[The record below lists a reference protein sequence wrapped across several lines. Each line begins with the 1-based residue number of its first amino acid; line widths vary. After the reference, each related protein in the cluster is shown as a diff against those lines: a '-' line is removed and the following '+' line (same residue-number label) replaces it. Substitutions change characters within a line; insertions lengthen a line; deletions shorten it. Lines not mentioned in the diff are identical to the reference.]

1 MSIHQLI
8 WHFLFC
14 LLTGRWFLRS
24 SGSSWMERWET
35 FTAPHLRSCP
45 EPCSRR
51 SSRTQTASPVCV
63 HVSTHTHLT
72 PPRVSSWHLDVW
84 CTHSYFQTARSGRLR
99 VFLSFIFTL
108 SHLSASL
115 SFPDAKEAGTDNR
128 NIVDDGK
135 SQKLT
140 RDDIEDLKEKGLE
153 GQVQKSPCS
162 YDHKWESIAVLPGV
176 GSVDEGGI
184 LTIFYD

>member
-1 MSIHQLI
+1 M
-8 WHFLFC
+8 
-14 LLTGRWFLRS
+14 
-24 SGSSWMERWET
+24 
-35 FTAPHLRSCP
+35 
-45 EPCSRR
+45 
-51 SSRTQTASPVCV
+51 
-63 HVSTHTHLT
+63 
-72 PPRVSSWHLDVW
+72 
-84 CTHSYFQTARSGRLR
+84 
-99 VFLSFIFTL
+99 

-162 YDHKWESIAVLPGV
+162 YDHKWESSAVLPGV

-184 LTIFYD
+184 LAIFYD

>member
-1 MSIHQLI
+1 MNLTFSVLSAHRKVIFEKQWFFLDGAVGNFYSTTFEIVSGALQPQKLKNTDSFTGVCSCFDSHTPDTSPCLQLAFRCVMHSFI
-8 WHFLFC
+8 SPDC
-14 LLTGRWFLRS
+14 
-24 SGSSWMERWET
+24 
-35 FTAPHLRSCP
+35 
-45 EPCSRR
+45 
-51 SSRTQTASPVCV
+51 TQWPSE
-63 HVSTHTHLT
+63 S
-72 PPRVSSWHLDVW
+72 
-84 CTHSYFQTARSGRLR
+84 F
-99 VFLSFIFTL
+99 SFIFTF
-108 SHLSASL
+108 SLSASL

-162 YDHKWESIAVLPGV
+162 YDHKWESIAVLPGI

-184 LTIFYD
+184 LAIFYD

>member
-1 MSIHQLI
+1 MSAHRKVIFEKQWFFLDGAVGNFYSTTFEIVSGALQPQKLKNTDSFTGVCSCFDSHTPDTSPCLQLAFRCVMHSFI
-8 WHFLFC
+8 FPDC
-14 LLTGRWFLRS
+14 
-24 SGSSWMERWET
+24 
-35 FTAPHLRSCP
+35 
-45 EPCSRR
+45 
-51 SSRTQTASPVCV
+51 TQWPSE
-63 HVSTHTHLT
+63 S
-72 PPRVSSWHLDVW
+72 
-84 CTHSYFQTARSGRLR
+84 F
-99 VFLSFIFTL
+99 SFIFTL
-108 SHLSASL
+108 SHLSTSL
-115 SFPDAKEAGTDNR
+115 SFSDAKEAGTDNR

>member
-1 MSIHQLI
+1 MNLTFSVLSAHRKVIFEKQWFFLDGAVGNFYSTTFEIVSGALQPQKLKNTDSFTGVCSCFDSHTPDTSPCLQLAFRCVMHSFI
-8 WHFLFC
+8 SPDC
-14 LLTGRWFLRS
+14 
-24 SGSSWMERWET
+24 
-35 FTAPHLRSCP
+35 
-45 EPCSRR
+45 
-51 SSRTQTASPVCV
+51 TQWPSE
-63 HVSTHTHLT
+63 SF
-72 PPRVSSWHLDVW
+72 S
-84 CTHSYFQTARSGRLR
+84 F
-99 VFLSFIFTL
+99 FIFTL

-162 YDHKWESIAVLPGV
+162 YDHKWESIAVLPGI

-184 LTIFYD
+184 LAIFYD